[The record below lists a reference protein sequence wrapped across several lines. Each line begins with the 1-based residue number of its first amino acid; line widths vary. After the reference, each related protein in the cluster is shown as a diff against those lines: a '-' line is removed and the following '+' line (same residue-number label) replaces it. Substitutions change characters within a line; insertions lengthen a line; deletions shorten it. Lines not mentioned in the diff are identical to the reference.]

1 MAAGE
6 YLKAAAS
13 NISRAVQAMQQD
25 VHDLEKNLTETER
38 LTREQIDDMAKNI
51 ANNQMRVVDPRSTD
65 LERLHRQR
73 ENSHLDT
80 EITNRKHELDGH
92 RERTQQQVAAIQ
104 RDMQG
109 LSSLSSDLERR
120 ASS

>member
-1 MAAGE
+1 MAAAE
-6 YLKAAAS
+6 YLKAAAA

-38 LTREQIDDMAKNI
+38 LINEQVNDMSKNI
-51 ANNQMRVVDPRSTD
+51 TNNQMRVGNPQSTD
-65 LERLHRQR
+65 LERLQRQR
-73 ENSHLDT
+73 ENSRLDT
-80 EITNRKHELDGH
+80 EITNRKHELDEH
-92 RERTQQQVAAIQ
+92 RERTQQQIAAIQ

-109 LSSLSSDLERR
+109 LSSLSSDLDRR